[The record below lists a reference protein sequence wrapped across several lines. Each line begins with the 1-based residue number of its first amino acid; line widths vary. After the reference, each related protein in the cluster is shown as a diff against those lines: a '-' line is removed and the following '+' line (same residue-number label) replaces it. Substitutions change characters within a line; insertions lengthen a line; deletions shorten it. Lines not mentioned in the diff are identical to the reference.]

1 MSGSYLATGFS
12 DLDGTGDRKALVDC
26 LRLIDSLPY
35 YRAVKRRS
43 CELLELAPG
52 LSVLDVGCG
61 LGDDVRRMSRL
72 VAPGGRAVGLDA
84 SLGLL
89 SKARPRGAEPCAF
102 VLSDA
107 RRMPF
112 ADGSFDRCRTERT
125 LQHLPD
131 PAGAV
136 REMARVLKPGGVM
149 LAYDNDWETFSVD
162 SRDPKTAAALRRFWR
177 DSFRSGRVGASLGG
191 HFRDAGLRDVRV
203 VSATSV
209 IRDFGL
215 ADRLYNLR
223 ETARRAAARG
233 LIEAAAGR
241 EWVADLLARSARG
254 RFACSLAAYTAVGR
268 RDGVQLLSS
277 T

>member
-1 MSGSYLATGFS
+1 MPGSYLATGFS

-61 LGDDVRRMSRL
+61 LGDDVRRMARL

-84 SLGLL
+84 SRGLL
-89 SKARPRGAEPCAF
+89 SKARPRGAEPGAF

-162 SRDPKTAAALRRFWR
+162 SRDPETAAALRRFWR

-191 HFRDAGLRDVRV
+191 YFRDAGLRDVRV

-223 ETARRAAARG
+223 ETARRAAERG

-254 RFACSLAAYTAVGR
+254 RFACSLTAYTAVGR
-268 RDGVQLLSS
+268 RDGV
-277 T
+277 